1 MAPKLLDVHQVAEL
15 LNISKRTAEYW
26 QASGRLPGF
35 VRLYGHRRWRSDAIE
50 AWFAAGCPELRLG
63 CADQRNPDKPI
74 STIATVS
81 GESKT

>member
-1 MAPKLLDVHQVAEL
+1 MPTKLLDVHQVAEL

-35 VRLYGHRRWRSDAIE
+35 VRVYGHRRWRSDAIE

-74 STIATVS
+74 ST
-81 GESKT
+81 GENNQRESET